1 MAIVNL
7 QHQQQP
13 QRRRRKRRSPDNN
26 LLTMWTTN
34 PYVQS
39 KIMGGSNNN
48 DSAMIVMIVVAI
60 VATLFLLVC
69 LQLLTLA
76 RLMSTSTITTT
87 TAASSIDIIS
97 TTNVIV
103 DNVSNDAAPT
113 TTTTTTTTM
122 ERRQSNG
129 RISGSTTSL
138 LRVSSSGRNN
148 NNDPEDR
155 ERYYNSMSSN
165 FIPGVLRQENQP
177 NVRRKWAYVFLMGGC
192 NPLQPQTY
200 RGTLY
205 NILISAHLLRQKQ
218 PQDRSNYSTAHVDDD
233 ANPVPDIVVMVQMSK
248 DTIFTE
254 LDDYD
259 VRLLHEMNVIILYLP
274 KPPPQSHYNFYS
286 LQMEKFRILDMIQ
299 YSRVM
304 YLDGDLMPFCNLQYI
319 FELSEPLL
327 QEEEGKHPIL
337 KENIIHT
344 MFDNEPCNGGWFVL
358 APGKGK
364 YEQIQHILKKRHE
377 DAKRMGSP
385 YFNTTIGWGH
395 VISRERSDSWKSLTG
410 GTTTGNEWNWYAAIA
425 DQGLLYYW
433 VKYYQQ
439 STSIIIGNDIE
450 NWVPS
455 SASTSASKAGSVGPI
470 LEETLHHALDS
481 YTCLPKVSSDS

>member
-1 MAIVNL
+1 MATVNL
-7 QHQQQP
+7 LQQQQQQPP
-13 QRRRRKRRSPDNN
+13 QRRRRKRRLPSYNRV
-26 LLTMWTTN
+26 TTIWTSN
-34 PYVQS
+34 SYVQS
-39 KIMGGSNNN
+39 KIMGIEGSNNN
-48 DSAMIVMIVVAI
+48 NGMIVIVLGIVV
-60 VATLFLLVC
+60 TLFMLVC

-76 RLMSTSTITTT
+76 RLMSTSSSS
-87 TAASSIDIIS
+87 TAAASIDIIS

-103 DNVSNDAAPT
+103 DNISNHAVPT
-113 TTTTTTTTM
+113 M
-122 ERRQSNG
+122 KERRKDSE
-129 RISGSTTSL
+129 RMTTTSL
-138 LRVSSSGRNN
+138 LRASSTSIN
-148 NNDPEDR
+148 NNDNKAGGDSE
-155 ERYYNSMSSN
+155 EEKYYNSMSSN

-358 APGKGK
+358 TPGKGK